1 VSHKFKPPKP
11 AGKKV
16 KQMHLPRARIGL
28 PPVNMERAQQ
38 VIGKLAREGSF
49 KSVDEL
55 NAHLERL
62 MASGELD
69 RMLNA
74 APEGPVEQAQ
84 ALVQRAR
91 GEPSRPKARKLAEQA
106 LKLDPNCVDAMM
118 IRAQTRTLSPEEYIE
133 EVRAAVRAG
142 ESGLGEARF
151 REDRGRFWGLLET
164 RPYMRAR
171 CELAMALT
179 GAGEWRQAAEEFE
192 ALLELNPNDNQ
203 GVRDYLLGLY
213 LALNE
218 LDRAASLCHQAA
230 SLCHQYE
237 EDGSAVFAWGRVFL
251 LMLRGKRGEALGAL
265 EQAFR
270 TNPWTAKVLFSGSAP
285 HDPPSW
291 GIGDQDEGEHG
302 AVVLL
307 PAAIEHPDVVV
318 WVAKEA
324 IGVMKRII
332 DTPAPRSAPRIH

>member
-1 VSHKFKPPKP
+1 MSHKFKPPKP
-11 AGKKV
+11 TGKKV

-28 PPVNMERAQQ
+28 PPVNVEKAHE
-38 VIGKLAREGSF
+38 VIGKLAREGNF
-49 KSVDEL
+49 QSVDEL

-62 MASGELD
+62 MASGEFD

-133 EVRAAVRAG
+133 EVRAAARAG

-179 GAGEWRQAAEEFE
+179 GAGKWRQAAEEFE

-218 LDRAASLCHQAA
+218 LDGAASLCH
-230 SLCHQYE
+230 LYR

-251 LMLRGKRGEALGAL
+251 LMLGGKRGEALGAL

-270 TNPWTAKVLFSGSAP
+270 TNPWTAKVFFSGSAP

-291 GIGDQDEGEHG
+291 GIGDQDEGEHA
-302 AVVLL
+302 AVALL

-318 WVAKEA
+318 WIAKES
-324 IGVMKRII
+324 IGVMKRIMG
-332 DTPAPRSAPRIH
+332 TPAPRRAPRIH